1 MQDLFSDLDNG
12 RLCPACAKVSLF
24 CGKTI
29 DLSVKK
35 QFDFREQ
42 LKSKCFEQ
50 DPDSE
55 RVFCFDGNFSLV
67 RKVSSGEPSIA
78 PHHANGFFLLST

>member
-1 MQDLFSDLDNG
+1 MQDLFSDLDDG
-12 RLCPACAKVSLF
+12 TSSPACAKVSLF

-35 QFDFREQ
+35 QCDFREQ
-42 LKSKCFEQ
+42 LKRKYFEQ

-55 RVFCFDGNFSLV
+55 RVFCFDGNFGLV
-67 RKVSSGEPSIA
+67 RKLSPGEPSIA
-78 PHHANGFFLLST
+78 PHHANVFFLLST